1 MLPFNSLYTGSK
13 PNLLLRNS
21 VIETSFASYNIKI
34 DTEVLNHDVG
44 EYSLEELKLQFYDGD
59 NSYPDFSVN
68 YVLPS
73 PYIYT
78 IEKAPLMAT
87 ASSYNIRYGEVLS
100 EIEITYAGFVNG
112 ENESVLIKK
121 PVANYNATDMLHV
134 GEYHITLS
142 GGEAQNYT
150 FSYQSG
156 TLTVGKAPLTVT
168 AASYTNRY
176 GEGVAGNQVS
186 YQGFVYDEDETTLT
200 TLPTV
205 ICEGGDRPHAGTH
218 TLTPSGGEARD
229 YEFVY
234 EPGTLTVEKS
244 PLTVTAETYTN
255 RYGEGVD
262 ANRLSYKGFVYDE
275 DATTLTTLP
284 AVTCEGG
291 ERPHVGT
298 HALIPSGGEAQN
310 YEFVY
315 EPGTL
320 TVEKAP
326 LTVTADTYTNRYGE
340 GIADNRVSY
349 QGFVYDEDETV
360 LITSPTITCVGG
372 DRPHVG
378 THTLTPSG
386 GEAQD
391 YEFVYEPGTLTVGKT
406 LLTATPKPCT
416 MAYGD
421 NLPPFEIAYE
431 GFVYD
436 EDESVLT
443 ATPRATTDAT
453 SQSDTDTY
461 PILLSGGEA
470 QDYEF
475 AYESGTLT
483 IEQAE
488 QEIWWPQD
496 FSAGMLVGEEMEL
509 YATATCGE
517 DVLFSSSDEQVIL
530 IDSQTDVV
538 KLICLSEGEATITA
552 NQHGNKNYKPAP
564 AVRKTI
570 QVKEVGIGTG
580 FSSTSVEGLAIY
592 PNPAT
597 TYVDIQV
604 EGGIKRVLLHS
615 LAGMLLMDE
624 DGQGEATYR
633 LDLTRLPQGTYL
645 LTVETPAGIRT
656 ERIVKE

>member
-1 MLPFNSLYTGSK
+1 
-13 PNLLLRNS
+13 
-21 VIETSFASYNIKI
+21 
-34 DTEVLNHDVG
+34 
-44 EYSLEELKLQFYDGD
+44 
-59 NSYPDFSVN
+59 
-68 YVLPS
+68 
-73 PYIYT
+73 
-78 IEKAPLMAT
+78 MAT

-156 TLTVGKAPLTVT
+156 TLAVGKAPLTVT

-176 GEGVAGNQVS
+176 GEGVTGNRVS
-186 YQGFVYDEDETTLT
+186 YQGFVYDEDETVLT
-200 TLPTV
+200 APPT
-205 ICEGGDRPHAGTH
+205 ITCAGGDRPHVGTYA
-218 TLTPSGGEARD
+218 LTPSGGEARD

-234 EPGTLTVEKS
+234 EPGTLTVEK
-244 PLTVTAETYTN
+244 
-255 RYGEGVD
+255 
-262 ANRLSYKGFVYDE
+262 
-275 DATTLTTLP
+275 
-284 AVTCEGG
+284 
-291 ERPHVGT
+291 
-298 HALIPSGGEAQN
+298 
-310 YEFVY
+310 
-315 EPGTL
+315 
-320 TVEKAP
+320 AP
-326 LTVTADTYTNRYGE
+326 
-340 GIADNRVSY
+340 
-349 QGFVYDEDETV
+349 
-360 LITSPTITCVGG
+360 
-372 DRPHVG
+372 
-378 THTLTPSG
+378 
-386 GEAQD
+386 
-391 YEFVYEPGTLTVGKT
+391 
-406 LLTATPKPCT
+406 LTATPKPCT

-421 NLPPFEIAYE
+421 NLPPLEIAYE

-453 SQSDTDTY
+453 SQSDTGTY

-530 IDSQTDVV
+530 IDSQAGVV

-570 QVKEVGIGTG
+570 QVKEAGIGTG
-580 FSSTSVEGLAIY
+580 FSTTSAEGLTIY

-597 TYVDIQV
+597 THMNIQA
-604 EGGIKRVLLHS
+604 EGGIKRVSLHS
-615 LAGMLLMDE
+615 LAGTLLMDE
-624 DGQGEATYR
+624 DGHGEATHR

-645 LTVETPAGIRT
+645 LTVETPAGVCT